1 MIIDDNDDEDDL
13 KKFDKKSF
21 IRTQKI
27 EINKDEEDDGKRRNG
42 SLSKTMSKGALIA
55 KIRTAMGK

>member
-1 MIIDDNDDEDDL
+1 MIIDDEEDDL

-27 EINKDEEDDGKRRNG
+27 EINKEDEDDDKNKRRNG
-42 SLSKTMSKGALIA
+42 SLSKTMSKGSLIA